1 MTYVIDTLSNLV
13 HQSGFFSLTWKNGVM
28 ILIACV
34 LLFFAIKKQYEPL
47 LLVPIAFGMLL
58 VNLFPDIMMTI
69 EESENGEISLKASKG
84 IKRATFITG
93 IEMLIEC
100 IKENSKVPI
109 DIDDILEDIKRI
121 YERDA
126 IEKLK
131 KSE

>member
-1 MTYVIDTLSNLV
+1 M
-13 HQSGFFSLTWKNGVM
+13 KK
-28 ILIACV
+28 
-34 LLFFAIKKQYEPL
+34 AI
-47 LLVPIAFGMLL
+47 
-58 VNLFPDIMMTI
+58 TI
-69 EESENGEISLKASKG
+69 EESENGEIYLKASKG
-84 IKRATFITG
+84 IKWATFITG

>member
-1 MTYVIDTLSNLV
+1 M
-13 HQSGFFSLTWKNGVM
+13 
-28 ILIACV
+28 
-34 LLFFAIKKQYEPL
+34 KKT
-47 LLVPIAFGMLL
+47 I
-58 VNLFPDIMMTI
+58 TI
-69 EESENGEISLKASKG
+69 EELENGEISLKASKG
-84 IKRATFITG
+84 IKWATFITG

-131 KSE
+131 NRE

>member
-1 MTYVIDTLSNLV
+1 M
-13 HQSGFFSLTWKNGVM
+13 
-28 ILIACV
+28 
-34 LLFFAIKKQYEPL
+34 KKT
-47 LLVPIAFGMLL
+47 I
-58 VNLFPDIMMTI
+58 TI
-69 EESENGEISLKASKG
+69 EEKENGEIYLKASKG
-84 IKRATFITG
+84 IKWTTFITG

>member
-1 MTYVIDTLSNLV
+1 M
-13 HQSGFFSLTWKNGVM
+13 
-28 ILIACV
+28 
-34 LLFFAIKKQYEPL
+34 KKT
-47 LLVPIAFGMLL
+47 I
-58 VNLFPDIMMTI
+58 TI
-69 EESENGEISLKASKG
+69 EELENGEISLKASKG
-84 IKRATFITG
+84 IKWTTFITG

-126 IEKLK
+126 IERLK